1 MIEVG
6 VRARSTM
13 GFVVSVLAVTVL
25 AGCTQGGTAMTAD
38 DAKQTIVDVVDKSA
52 AALGG
57 DWEVRSG
64 PAVGVCS
71 KTGGGRG
78 AAYTYIVD
86 RLDTGEP
93 ASDSATMEDHWKREG
108 ITTERYE
115 SGGEEP
121 LLGVDG
127 TGDEVHSVSF
137 LANPKRYS
145 ITGVSVCFDGDA
157 AEMQGNG
164 E

>member
-6 VRARSTM
+6 GQARATTA
-13 GFVVSVLAVTVL
+13 FVVAVLAVTVL
-25 AGCTQGGTAMTAD
+25 AGCTGGGTDMTAN

-52 AALGG
+52 SALGG
-57 DWEVRSG
+57 DWKVRSG

-71 KTGGGRG
+71 KADGGRG

-86 RLDTGEP
+86 RLETGEP
-93 ASDSATMEDHWKREG
+93 AADSATVEAHWKQEG
-108 ITTERYE
+108 ITTRRYK
-115 SGGEEP
+115 SGGDDP

-127 TGDEVHSVSF
+127 TSDEVRSVSF

-157 AEMQGNG
+157 ADMQGNG